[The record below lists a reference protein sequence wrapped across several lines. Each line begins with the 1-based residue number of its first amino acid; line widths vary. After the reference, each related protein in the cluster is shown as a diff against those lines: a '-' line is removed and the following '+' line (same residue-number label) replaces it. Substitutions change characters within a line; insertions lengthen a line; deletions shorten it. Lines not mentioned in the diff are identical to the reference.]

1 MAIKIDLYFFNDEYG
16 TIENAET
23 NYETNNISDISRI
36 VDDSSNIEKPFIL
49 GLSKLNSG
57 NTLMNEY
64 NGVISYANEFIFS
77 ITTTL
82 GFQAFKI
89 IYDTHFSKDITTII
103 NGIEYRTFNGIQ
115 NIVFNEKVMGTITIK
130 AISNDNLPIAIK
142 YVKPYGDMNIGANR
156 INNLVIGEQ
165 LSSEIN
171 LPSFGYVGNYG
182 NVEITDIDNEIS
194 SLIEKANYKTI
205 KVAISN
211 NDTMINNY
219 YVSDVSKQNDSNK
232 IKFTFKDFN
241 ENLLNQEYKAM
252 HEPLTM
258 YSVLNGLGSKLGK
271 NLVFEDENLKNE
283 ITKTQVRFTFYR
295 EKSSILS
302 LINDFCV
309 ATMTCIKINSENIE
323 VFRYV

>member
-16 TIENAET
+16 TIENVET

-36 VDDSSNIEKPFIL
+36 TDDSLNIEKPFIL

-115 NIVFNEKVMGTITIK
+115 NIVFNEKVAGTITIK

-142 YVKPYGDMNIGANR
+142 YVKPYGDMNIGTNR

-241 ENLLNQEYKAM
+241 ENLLNQEFEAL
-252 HEPLTM
+252 HQPTNM
-258 YSVLNGLGSKLGK
+258 YNVLDR
-271 NLVFEDENLKNE
+271 LVNDYMEKFCENVHSWNKDSGRKCRIIAKNE
-283 ITKTQVRFTFYR
+283 F
-295 EKSSILS
+295 
-302 LINDFCV
+302 
-309 ATMTCIKINSENIE
+309 
-323 VFRYV
+323 